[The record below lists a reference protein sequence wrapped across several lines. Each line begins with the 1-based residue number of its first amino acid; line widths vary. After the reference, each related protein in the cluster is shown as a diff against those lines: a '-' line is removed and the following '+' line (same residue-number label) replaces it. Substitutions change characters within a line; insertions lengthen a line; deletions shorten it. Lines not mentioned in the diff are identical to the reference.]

1 MFYAQSRGETERM
14 PKQKKTANI
23 IYKGDN
29 HGKHSQLLQP
39 CSVIKAQMPR
49 RAVRASEVGSRS
61 WPRHSSC
68 PNLAPQH
75 DESALFKCHTQ
86 SNTQTTQIS
95 VLTYILGRPPF
106 LPQYS
111 SKTLTSKSCLK
122 LVKFRFSDAPST
134 NTR

>member
-1 MFYAQSRGETERM
+1 MFYAQPRAETERM

-29 HGKHSQLLQP
+29 HCKHSQLLQP

-49 RAVRASEVGSRS
+49 RAVRASQVGSRRG
-61 WPRHSSC
+61 PRHASC
-68 PNLAPQH
+68 PNFALQH
-75 DESALFKCHTQ
+75 DESALFKCHIQ

-95 VLTYILGRPPF
+95 LLTYIMGRPPF

-122 LVKFRFSDAPST
+122 LVKFCFSEALSSNP
-134 NTR
+134 R